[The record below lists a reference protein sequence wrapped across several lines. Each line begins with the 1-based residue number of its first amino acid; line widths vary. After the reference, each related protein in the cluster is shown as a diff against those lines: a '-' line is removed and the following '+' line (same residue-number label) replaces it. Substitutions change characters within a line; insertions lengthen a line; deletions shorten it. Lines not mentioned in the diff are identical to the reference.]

1 MGVMDAIWERAR
13 TLQSRIVLPESSD
26 ERIVSAA
33 GECISKG
40 LAKPVLIGEPK
51 QIEQVAG
58 KAGIDLG
65 GIEVVDP
72 AQSESLTRYAEL
84 LYQRRKKKGLT
95 PEDARNLALNPLYF
109 AALMVA
115 AGDAD
120 GFVAGASTTTAD
132 VLRALIYSIGTQ
144 DGVKSI
150 SSAFLM
156 IIPDGSKERVLIF
169 ADASVVPNPTAEELA
184 GIAVASA
191 QTRKFLVGDEPYVA
205 MLSFSTKGSASHPMV
220 DKVIQATEM
229 VRKIAPE
236 IKVDGELQADA
247 AIVPEVAKRKAP
259 DSPVAGRANV
269 LIFPDLNSANIGYKL
284 VQRLAG
290 AKAYGPLLQGL
301 RRPASDLSRGCTAE
315 DVLNVIVMTA
325 VQRATAR

>member
-72 AQSESLTRYAEL
+72 AQSESLTRYAGL

-247 AIVPEVAKRKAP
+247 AIVPEVAQRKAP

-325 VQRATAR
+325 VQRATAP